1 MEDIAQVLRELSSPT
16 EIQYNV
22 LFALCLLT
30 AGVLATLHDVELSH
44 ECKKTLHAVF
54 IILCCPV
61 AIFWVTTTGMDHTS
75 WFDFWSGTTVWD
87 WFFHVLF
94 ISSSAVI
101 IDTCHT
107 HLETVPDDNRIRDY
121 LIRIRDYLIDY
132 LTLNPDENMKDKFMS
147 MLCMTVFVIIT
158 GSVISYF
165 IVWYK
170 PIVAFMSIAS
180 ILVLVFVHGLDIKI

>member
-1 MEDIAQVLRELSSPT
+1 M
-16 EIQYNV
+16 
-22 LFALCLLT
+22 
-30 AGVLATLHDVELSH
+30 
-44 ECKKTLHAVF
+44 
-54 IILCCPV
+54 
-61 AIFWVTTTGMDHTS
+61 
-75 WFDFWSGTTVWD
+75 
-87 WFFHVLF
+87 
-94 ISSSAVI
+94 I

-132 LTLNPDENMKDKFMS
+132 LTLNPDENMKDKFVS

>member
-22 LFALCLLT
+22 LFGLCFIT
-30 AGVLATLHDVELSH
+30 VCVLATLHDVELSH
-44 ECKKTLHAVF
+44 ECKKTVHAVF
-54 IILCCPV
+54 VLVCCPV
-61 AIFWVTTTGMDHTS
+61 PYFWVTTTGMDHTS

-94 ISSSAVI
+94 IVSSAVI
-101 IDTCHT
+101 IYTCHT
-107 HLETVPDDNRIRDY
+107 HLERVPDDNRIM
-121 LIRIRDYLIDY
+121 DYLIDY
-132 LTLNPDENMKDKFMS
+132 LTLNPDDNMKDKFMS
-147 MLCMTVFVIIT
+147 MLCMTLFVIIT

-180 ILVLVFVHGLDIKI
+180 ALVLVFVHGLDIKI

>member
-30 AGVLATLHDVELSH
+30 AGVLATLHDVELSQ

-61 AIFWVTTTGMDHTS
+61 PFFWVTTTGMDHTS

-94 ISSSAVI
+94 MVNSGVMIY
-101 IDTCHT
+101 TCHT
-107 HLETVPDDNRIRDY
+107 HLEKIDDDNRIK
-121 LIRIRDYLIDY
+121 DYLIDY
-132 LTLNPDENMKDKFMS
+132 LTLNPDDNMMDKFIS

-158 GSVISYF
+158 GSVISSF
-165 IVWYK
+165 IWWYK

-180 ILVLVFVHGLDIKI
+180 ALVLVFVHGLDIKI